1 MVSDVNCSEGM
12 DRASHYRDQAEHIR
26 CLADAAWQ
34 LDLRETL
41 RCIAKDYDRAAEEIE
56 TAATQHRAHDVQ
68 RFASP
73 SPRGSGP

>member
-1 MVSDVNCSEGM
+1 M

-56 TAATQHRAHDVQ
+56 TTADEIRHADPTAPNDPHHA
-68 RFASP
+68 FP
-73 SPRGSGP
+73 K